1 MYLSL
6 ISCGAALKKISL
18 FITDLVLYSTEKNKF
33 IYHGSVVVQY
43 WNIISLI
50 IKDLVLSST
59 DKNKFIYHGSGVVQ
73 YWNKLSLFITDL
85 VLCPPK

>member
-6 ISCGAALKKISL
+6 ISCGAALKQ
-18 FITDLVLYSTEKNKF
+18 NNF
-33 IYHGSVVVQY
+33 IYQGSGVVQY